1 VEELM
6 LGHVLVMMA
15 EDLMLDLILI
25 LEKRRKE

>member
-6 LGHVLVMMA
+6 LGRVLVMMA

-25 LEKRRKE
+25 WEKRRKE